1 MSKQEL
7 STPFELFGVEV
18 GKGWWPLVEPIY
30 NRIQELNKAG
40 SHIEIVQVKEK
51 CGELCVYV
59 SGAPEEI
66 HDMIRE
72 AEKKSVHVCEHCGKP
87 AERVI
92 SKSSWIYTLCPDCL
106 KERGI
111 KVSGTVEE
119 FNHRMKEAGE
129 LPM

>member
-51 CGELCVYV
+51 CGELCMYV

-106 KERGI
+106 RERGI
-111 KVSGTVEE
+111 KVSGTVE
-119 FNHRMKEAGE
+119 
-129 LPM
+129 